1 MPPVDTTVNVTDSAT
16 FTCEVAGVPLPS
28 ISWTLPNGSQI
39 ISQVTDSASD
49 GSPIFAL
56 TTRSDVSPIVASSVL
71 SIGSVGPGDEG
82 EYICTAMNSRDT
94 VSEAATLAIEGKE
107 IKGGKASNYDSAPS

>member
-39 ISQVTDSASD
+39 ISQVTDSARD

-71 SIGSVGPGDEG
+71 SIGSVSPGDEG
-82 EYICTAMNSRDT
+82 EYTCTAMNSRDT
-94 VSEAATLAIEGKE
+94 VSETAVLTVQGE
-107 IKGGKASNYDSAPS
+107 DSKPN